1 MASQKL
7 VAADSFCTTCLRQF
21 GKGDFNPPTGDTQ
34 PVNRLPQSA
43 SDLSSNGLLPQV
55 IEMKRQVSTPSPLAV
70 HCSAVLFHLN
80 FVIWRLMLD
89 KKDKRLL
96 YILSSLFLEFERL
109 LFFNKALSSLAN
121 VTSVIRLERHFNSQ
135 TQGSASFTGQ
145 WELSLEP
152 FLHHQV
158 LAESWV
164 LLQYAFPSTH
174 STEVFRAQWTP
185 FQLNWMQRSLY
196 WNSQRILFLS
206 KRSPG
211 GWFSF

>member
-21 GKGDFNPPTGDTQ
+21 GKGDFNPPVGDTQ

-43 SDLSSNGLLPQV
+43 SDLSSNSLLPQV
-55 IEMKRQVSTPSPLAV
+55 IQMKRQVSTPSPLAV
-70 HCSAVLFHLN
+70 HCSAGLFHLN

-96 YILSSLFLEFERL
+96 YILSSLLLEFERL
-109 LFFNKALSSLAN
+109 LFFDKALSGLAN

-135 TQGSASFTGQ
+135 IRGSASFTEGQ
-145 WELSLEP
+145 GGPSPEP

-158 LAESWV
+158 LAE
-164 LLQYAFPSTH
+164 
-174 STEVFRAQWTP
+174 
-185 FQLNWMQRSLY
+185 
-196 WNSQRILFLS
+196 
-206 KRSPG
+206 G
-211 GWFSF
+211 